1 MNYTRIL
8 RYFTGKKPIDPGE
21 KHCFLDYVGGTLLGV
36 SGIVLLVSRLR
47 GYAVPSTI
55 YGLCLLG
62 MFVLLVLCNGYS
74 DSEYDAEVARYA
86 DSLKSHA
93 LNKLGV
99 DESEVSEVPP
109 IILSGYDFENVE
121 RVKQG
126 QDGKWRSNI
135 YKVIALF
142 FSPHEL
148 HSYTLTFN
156 TLRNAQNEGT
166 DVYFYQD
173 IVSVSTSSLTVKT
186 TVDGK
191 EITVNNPETFKL
203 TTKGLASLTVNLL
216 DARHVEESINAMRA
230 LIREKKQG

>member
-1 MNYTRIL
+1 MDYSKNFI
-8 RYFTGKKPIDPGE
+8 YFTGTDN
-21 KHCFLDYVGGTLLGV
+21 
-36 SGIVLLVSRLR
+36 IVLMGIGFIVGLMGFGCFQSVYSAGKIL
-47 GYAVPSTI
+47 GLLMLLAGAALI
-55 YGLCLLG
+55 YGG
-62 MFVLLVLCNGYS
+62 MKKWPVS
-74 DSEYDAEVARYA
+74 DSDYDNSVKGYI
-86 DSLKSHA
+86 SNLKPRA

-109 IILSGYDFENVE
+109 IILGGYDFENVE